1 MERSADHAVGIHG
14 RAAELARIG
23 RFLDEAAGVSGG
35 LSNPARNTVKLT
47 QPGRP
52 HTVAGPLHR
61 SRHRPIRPLADTW
74 AP

>member
-52 HTVAGPLHR
+52 HTVAGPLHPF
-61 SRHRPIRPLADTW
+61 SSPAHSAFGGHLGA
-74 AP
+74 